1 MAVNIPSGGI
11 TPPSALLKSLI
22 NGSTQGLLLP
32 NEVAEIT
39 LTAFADNAVASLLN
53 RRPRDL
59 SGTLILHT
67 VMGKDHFILISG
79 EYRAFFLRCL
89 PWLRSD
95 CETFFFL
102 SKRVYLFRQH
112 THHVSATSWPDP
124 SSRIYP
130 GFT

>member
-1 MAVNIPSGGI
+1 MPNGCQYTLWRYYFPSV
-11 TPPSALLKSLI
+11 LLKSPT
-22 NGSTQGLLLP
+22 NGSMQGLLLP

-79 EYRAFFLRCL
+79 EYRALFVACL
-89 PWLRSD
+89 
-95 CETFFFL
+95 
-102 SKRVYLFRQH
+102 
-112 THHVSATSWPDP
+112 
-124 SSRIYP
+124 
-130 GFT
+130 G

>member
-1 MAVNIPSGGI
+1 M
-11 TPPSALLKSLI
+11 
-22 NGSTQGLLLP
+22 QGLLLP

-39 LTAFADNAVASLLN
+39 LTAFVDNAVASLLN

-89 PWLRSD
+89 PWIRNNRN
-95 CETFFFL
+95 TFFFS

-112 THHVSATSWPDP
+112 PHHVGATSWPDP

-130 GFT
+130 GFTQG

>member
-11 TPPSALLKSLI
+11 TPPSVLLKSPI
-22 NGSTQGLLLP
+22 DGSMQGLLLP

-89 PWLRSD
+89 SWIRSD
-95 CETFFFL
+95 CDTFFFFEK
-102 SKRVYLFRQH
+102 SIPVSP
-112 THHVSATSWPDP
+112 THSPC
-124 SSRIYP
+124 
-130 GFT
+130 